1 MTNLFDSHAHL
12 DDEAFDDDRDEIIE
26 NCSARL
32 KGVINPGSDMDSSK
46 KAVKLSE
53 ENAVIYSAVGFH
65 PHEARLM
72 QPKDEEVL
80 AELAK
85 NKKVVAIGEIGL
97 DYYYDYSPRDVQKTV
112 FIRHLDL
119 ARQLSLPVII
129 HDRDAHGDILE
140 IIKNEGQGIRGVF
153 HCYSGSWEMAKVIL
167 KMGWYISFGG
177 SLTFKNAVKTV
188 EVAKNIPDDMML
200 LETDSPYLTPV
211 PYRGK
216 RNNPCMVEHVCTKM
230 AELKDME
237 FEQVA
242 DITTK
247 NVMALFNRICI

>member
-1 MTNLFDSHAHL
+1 MNNLFDSHAHL
-12 DDEAFDDDRDEIIE
+12 DDEAFDPDRDRVIKD
-26 NCSARL
+26 CATRL
-32 KGVINPGSDMDSSK
+32 SGVINPGSDMISSQ
-46 KAVKLSE
+46 KAVKMAD
-53 ENAVIYSAVGFH
+53 ENDIIYAAVGFH

-72 QPKDEEVL
+72 QPNDEDKL
-80 AELAK
+80 SELAK

-97 DYYYDYSPRDVQKTV
+97 DYYYDYSPRDVQKEV

-129 HDRDAHGDILE
+129 HDRDAHGDIVE
-140 IIKNEGQGIRGVF
+140 IIKKEGSGLRGVF
-153 HCYSGSWEMAKVIL
+153 HCYSGSWEMAKVLL

-188 EVAKNIPDDMML
+188 EVAKNIPQDMML

-216 RNNPCMVEHVCTKM
+216 RNNPCMVEYACEKM
-230 AELKDME
+230 AEIKGME
-237 FEQVA
+237 SAAIAE
-242 DITTK
+242 ITTG
-247 NVMALFNRICI
+247 NVKALFTKI